1 MHMQDTLDFENYL
14 FKDREDAAKKL
25 LEVIPKDIAKSEDW
39 VLLCLSSG
47 SVPIVEIIANELELG
62 YDLLFVEPIFA
73 PNNDECQ
80 VAMVSE
86 KEEIVIHHNLI
97 ESFGI
102 TLDYIYGEAKRTYQ
116 NKLIDYQYFY
126 RNSLALS
133 DIKDRNVLLIDEGCE
148 TGFSTLCVL
157 KTVLEEGIKK
167 VSLATPVIAKD
178 LYQNLEMK
186 VDKIYTNNKI
196 KDFIEVS
203 YYYEELE
210 KLKNKEVKK
219 ILEKSNWYIPYKG
232 EK

>member
-1 MHMQDTLDFENYL
+1 MQDVLDFENYL
-14 FKDREDAAKKL
+14 FKDREDAARKL
-25 LEVIPKDIAKSEDW
+25 LEILPKDTAKSENW

-62 YDLLFVEPIFA
+62 YDLLFVEAIYA

-86 KEEIVIHHNLI
+86 KEEIVIHHNLVD
-97 ESFGI
+97 SFGI

-126 RNSLALS
+126 RNSLALC

-157 KTVLEEGIKK
+157 KTVLGLGIKK
-167 VSLATPVIAKD
+167 VSLATPMIAKD

-203 YYYEELE
+203 YYYKELE
-210 KLKNKEVKK
+210 EIKNKKVKK
-219 ILEKSNWYIPYKG
+219 ILEKSNWYIPFKG